1 MATNRKLKPGPEPQ
15 FSETRGPV
23 KKNGKLVS
31 YRLSIVVTEKQLEA
45 VKEVV
50 EAQNAK
56 HTGPRQTAS
65 SWGLQVILESL
76 RKEGYKDW

>member
-1 MATNRKLKPGPEPQ
+1 MAKNLKLKPGPEPQ
-15 FSETRGPV
+15 FSEPRGG
-23 KKNGKLVS
+23 KKGKS
-31 YRLSIVVTEKQLEA
+31 GFRLSIVVTEKQLEA

-50 EAQNAK
+50 EGQNAK

-65 SWGLQVILESL
+65 SWGLQVILEAL